1 MPSTRTE
8 DTTIQDTTAHTK
20 WANSSQST
28 IEWFFQCVDYRR
40 PIFKVCWERKK
51 AKLNHTLKRKKERDF
66 LMNLKSA

>member
-40 PIFKVCWERKK
+40 PIFKVCWVRKSK
-51 AKLNHTLKRKKERDF
+51 TKPHTKEKKKERDF